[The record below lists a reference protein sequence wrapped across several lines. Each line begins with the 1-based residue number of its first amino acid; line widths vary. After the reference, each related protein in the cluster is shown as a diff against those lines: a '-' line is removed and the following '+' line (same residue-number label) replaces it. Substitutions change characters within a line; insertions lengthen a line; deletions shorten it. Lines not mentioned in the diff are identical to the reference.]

1 MSGRTGGETTGRVA
15 RELAAERHEK
25 AVHLVDG
32 EAIRR
37 ALSGCPTALTELERG
52 VVITIADTDGLDREI
67 TAQGLGMSRGTLDW
81 AILRRRQRVPV
92 LTRDLLAAAL
102 LRPAGDLV
110 DAVRDADADAVAGV
124 LSGLDRQRLAALRVV
139 LASLV
144 LDAELGGRER
154 DAV

>member
-1 MSGRTGGETTGRVA
+1 MAARTGGETTGRVA

-67 TAQGLGMSRGTLDW
+67 TAQGLGMSRGALDW
-81 AILRRRQRVPV
+81 AILRRRQRVPA
-92 LTRDLLAAAL
+92 LTRDLMAAAL

-110 DAVRDADADAVAGV
+110 GAVRDADAEAVAGV
-124 LSGLDRQRLAALRVV
+124 LSGLDRQRLAALCVV